1 MRYVVADGSIGEAG
15 RKVKCANCGH
25 QWFQEPV
32 VPTDEPAPDIVMED
46 ALRRKETPVK
56 SGLKPAD
63 IPDGVKPPQGESL
76 PPVTADGAKV
86 MRDKDLIAK
95 VCGFFSAFL
104 VFLLLFLMLAIFKGP
119 VVKAFPPSV
128 MFYELIRLEPPVP
141 GKGLVI
147 DQLHAEVRGDALA
160 VEGRLINLT
169 TQDIAIPPLRIS
181 ILDDAGA
188 EITGQQVSVESE
200 TLKAES
206 DMPLSLSLPIPG
218 KEGVSIRAG
227 FTLP

>member
-15 RKVKCANCGH
+15 RKVKCASCGH

-32 VPTDEPAPDIVMED
+32 APTEEPQPEIVLED
-46 ALRRKETPVK
+46 ALRRKEKPAPA
-56 SGLKPAD
+56 KPAD
-63 IPDGVKPPQGESL
+63 IPDGVKPQGETL
-76 PPVTADGAKV
+76 PPVTADNAKA

-95 VCGFFSAFL
+95 VCGFFGAFL
-104 VFLLLFLMLAIFKGP
+104 VFLVLFLMLAVFKGP

-128 MFYELIRLEPPVP
+128 MFYELIKLEPPVP

-147 DQLHAEVRGDALA
+147 DQLHAEIKDDAL
-160 VEGRLINLT
+160 VIEGRLINLT
-169 TQDIAIPPLRIS
+169 TKDIAIPPLRIS
-181 ILDDAGA
+181 ILDEAGA
-188 EITGQQVSVESE
+188 EIGAQPVTIEAD

-206 DMPLSLSLPIPG
+206 DIPLTLSVPVPD
-218 KEGVSIRAG
+218 KAGVSLKAG

>member
-15 RKVKCANCGH
+15 RKVKCASCGH

-32 VPTDEPAPDIVMED
+32 APTDEPVPEIVMED
-46 ALRRKETPVK
+46 ALRRKEAPP
-56 SGLKPAD
+56 KPAD
-63 IPDGVKPPQGESL
+63 IPDGVKPPQGETP
-76 PPVTADGAKV
+76 PPVTADTAKV

-95 VCGFFSAFL
+95 VCGFFGAFL
-104 VFLLLFLMLAIFKGP
+104 VFLVLFLMLAIFKGP

-128 MFYELIRLEPPVP
+128 MFYELIKLEPPVP

-147 DQLHAEVRGDALA
+147 DQLHAEIKGDALV

-169 TQDIAIPPLRIS
+169 TKDIAIPPLRVG
-181 ILDDAGA
+181 ILDEAGA
-188 EITGQQVSVESE
+188 EIGAQPVALEAR
-200 TLKAES
+200 TLGAES
-206 DMPLSLSLPIPG
+206 DMPLSITLPIPAQ
-218 KEGVSIRAG
+218 EGVSLRVG